1 MATMKST
8 LGLEHDVRLETM
20 IDIKDKYL
28 SDQLSLEEARQ
39 LLKTHIGT
47 CTPDEFAYGEQQLK
61 GSYTDEEITHRM
73 DDLLELFDG
82 ILVRTE
88 NNYPTNHPLWVY
100 VEEIKAGLALMNQAD
115 TLLKAKHFIKNPW
128 LGLYDE
134 LNQWFR
140 HLSRKQNQLY
150 PVLEKYG
157 FDRPT
162 KIMWTFD
169 DKVRDLIKES
179 YRLLQTDQIT
189 EFIALQPKMIDAF
202 QDLCDK
208 EQEVLFPTA
217 IKLCSE
223 TDFITMSRGDHEI
236 GFALITPPP
245 FYKAEEG
252 RNTNEST
259 GHINGTNTT
268 HTNTSTTKA
277 SSSETNN
284 KITGLTTTS
293 NASPEANFISELT
306 ALLGKY
312 NIAPT
317 TTNFGVGQSGLAN
330 LSSSENLNA
339 TTSTAN
345 ETLCIDRDADL
356 DVATGKLSLN
366 RINLLFQ
373 HMPVDLSYVDENEL
387 VKFYSDTKHRI
398 FPRSA
403 NVIGREVRNCHPAKS
418 VHLVEEIIEKFRSG
432 EQDKAEF
439 WINKPEAFIY
449 ILYTAVRDENGNFKG
464 VLEMMQDCTR
474 IRSLE
479 GSRTLLTWDNEV
491 HGDKPTPTNTSTN
504 TFTNTSTSTVA
515 TPTSTST
522 NTFTNNPN
530 TSLNVTAT
538 SINQSPAQES
548 PIHSTI
554 EATNEHG
561 TAQQTN
567 NTNTLTV
574 KGITLTPET
583 KLFELFDQVEGLR
596 QYMPQI
602 NSSFSMLNTT
612 FGKIMAKKATLQK
625 AADRTGMDLP
635 TLLQAV
641 AQYIEKHHK

>member
-1 MATMKST
+1 MQKGTFTMATMKST
-8 LGLEHDVRLETM
+8 LGLENDVRLETM

-28 SDQLSLEEARQ
+28 SGELTLEAARQ
-39 LLKTHIGT
+39 LLKEHIGT

-82 ILVRTE
+82 ILVRSE
-88 NNYPTNHPLWVY
+88 NDYPMYHPLWVY
-100 VEEIKAGLALMNQAD
+100 VEEIKAGLQRMEQAD
-115 TLLKAKHFIKNPW
+115 ELLTAKHFIKNPW

-134 LNQWFR
+134 LTQWFL

-150 PVLEKYG
+150 PALEKYG

-169 DKVRDLIKES
+169 DKVRDLLKES
-179 YRLLQTDQIT
+179 VRLLQADQVD
-189 EFIALQPKMIDAF
+189 EFLALQPKMIDAF
-202 QDLCDK
+202 RDLCDK

-223 TDFITMSRGDHEI
+223 EDFVYMSRGDHEI

-245 FYKAEEG
+245 FYEAPAATHTQTTHALASNRETTNENAVSG
-252 RNTNEST
+252 DEINRNTV
-259 GHINGTNTT
+259 NGGTINTT
-268 HTNTSTTKA
+268 APQA
-277 SSSETNN
+277 SQ
-284 KITGLTTTS
+284 
-293 NASPEANFISELT
+293 EANFISELA

-312 NIAPT
+312 NINPT
-317 TTNFGVGQSGLAN
+317 STNLSDNQSGLAN
-330 LSSSENLNA
+330 SGSA
-339 TTSTAN
+339 AQVHAKASTAN
-345 ETLCIDRDADL
+345 GTLLIDRDADL

-449 ILYTAVRDENGNFKG
+449 ILYTAVRDEQGTFKG

-491 HGDKPTPTNTSTN
+491 HGDTSN
-504 TFTNTSTSTVA
+504 SVS
-515 TPTSTST
+515 SD
-522 NTFTNNPN
+522 
-530 TSLNVTAT
+530 
-538 SINQSPAQES
+538 
-548 PIHSTI
+548 
-554 EATNEHG
+554 EATETEALNTTKDSTTEMNSKESSTQHNN
-561 TAQQTN
+561 TEQQSNNISQGIN

-574 KGITLTPET
+574 KGITLTPDT

-596 QYMPQI
+596 QHMPQI

-625 AADRTGMDLP
+625 AADRTGMNLE
-635 TLLQAV
+635 TLMQAV
-641 AQYIEKHHK
+641 AKYIEMHHIK

>member
-1 MATMKST
+1 MTTMKST
-8 LGLEHDVRLETM
+8 LGLENDVRLETM
-20 IDIKDKYL
+20 ITIKDKYL
-28 SDQLSLEEARQ
+28 SSELTLEEARS
-39 LLKTHIGT
+39 LLKQHIGT

-88 NNYPTNHPLWVY
+88 NNYAINHPLWVY
-100 VEEIKAGLALMNQAD
+100 VEEIKAGLALINEAEAL
-115 TLLKAKHFIKNPW
+115 TKATHFIKNPW
-128 LGLYDE
+128 LGIYDE
-134 LNQWFR
+134 LIQWKR

-150 PVLEKYG
+150 PALEVYG

-169 DKVRDLIKES
+169 DKVRNLISDS
-179 YRLLQTDQIT
+179 YKLLQNQDMTAPQIAD
-189 EFIALQPKMIDAF
+189 FLDLQPDVIDAF
-202 QDLCDK
+202 RDLCDK

-223 TDFITMSRGDHEI
+223 EDFIRMSRGDHEI

-245 FYKAEEG
+245 FYKTNGNEVHAPNVTFPMATTSHPHITTDLNPQ
-252 RNTNEST
+252 NTNSAPTTPESLS
-259 GHINGTNTT
+259 
-268 HTNTSTTKA
+268 STR
-277 SSSETNN
+277 EE
-284 KITGLTTTS
+284 S
-293 NASPEANFISELT
+293 NFMAELT
-306 ALLGKY
+306 ALLNKY
-312 NIAPT
+312 NIGTTASAPT
-317 TTNFGVGQSGLAN
+317 TTNG
-330 LSSSENLNA
+330 
-339 TTSTAN
+339 
-345 ETLCIDRDADL
+345 TLHIDRDADL

-449 ILYTAVRDENGNFKG
+449 ILYTAVRDEAGHFKG
-464 VLEMMQDCTR
+464 VLEMMQDCTH

-491 HGDKPTPTNTSTN
+491 HGNDETTNTPASNATDSQTSNASTSDTRALSTNSSDTKASSTNTLDTRALNTNTSDTKASSV
-504 TFTNTSTSTVA
+504 NTS
-515 TPTSTST
+515 
-522 NTFTNNPN
+522 
-530 TSLNVTAT
+530 
-538 SINQSPAQES
+538 
-548 PIHSTI
+548 
-554 EATNEHG
+554 
-561 TAQQTN
+561 
-567 NTNTLTV
+567 
-574 KGITLTPET
+574 
-583 KLFELFDQVEGLR
+583 D
-596 QYMPQI
+596 
-602 NSSFSMLNTT
+602 
-612 FGKIMAKKATLQK
+612 
-625 AADRTGMDLP
+625 
-635 TLLQAV
+635 
-641 AQYIEKHHK
+641 